1 MVAYLPPFVFLFSW
15 ALALI
20 GVEAPGTHGST
31 PFDELALR
39 WMLFFGLGMSIL
51 GGAITHTVFAKDT
64 AKSIGW
70 EPSGFQYEVGFASLG
85 MGLAGIYASV
95 VDEPKAWV
103 AASIAGGLFLLLAGL
118 NHIVDRQGQE
128 LRAGEHRD
136 RAQRP
141 RRTDLTARA
150 VDLDRS
156 DLGRSWWTAGSTA

>member
-39 WMLFFGLGMSIL
+39 WMLFFGLSIL

-70 EPSGFQYEVGFASLG
+70 ETSGFQYEVGFASLG

-118 NHIVDRQGQE
+118 NHIVE
-128 LRAGEHRD
+128 IVRD
-136 RAQRP
+136 KNYAP
-141 RRTDLTARA
+141 GNTAI
-150 VDLDRS
+150 VLS
-156 DLGRSWWTAGSTA
+156 DLGVPISLLALLISTEAI